1 MARTSLILSSTL
13 GLVSP
18 RNRSSASSSTV
29 VPGTAF
35 GKCGEGF
42 VRVSYSYSLTHIS
55 EALGRIGEFL
65 QEFFLPPLE
74 KKGQY
79 PSW

>member
-1 MARTSLILSSTL
+1 MRLIESKH
-13 GLVSP
+13 V
-18 RNRSSASSSTV
+18 AV

-55 EALGRIGEFL
+55 EALGRIEEFL
-65 QEFFLPPLE
+65 QEIKE
-74 KKGQY
+74 EQG
-79 PSW
+79 